1 LRRVSHRAA
10 KAIDKAI
17 DEFRFNSAI
26 ATIYEWVNA
35 LKKAEASGDLLGAR
49 AEAVSM
55 LARCLTPFMPHLAES
70 VWQRI
75 GGAGFVSAAA
85 WPEPD
90 PALITEDTVTLA
102 VQVNGKRRGEIT
114 VPKDLGNDAVEAAAR
129 ALPEVA
135 AFIDGKGSGE
145 GSAVSRDAESPSLTS
160 EGVASGAASASSV
173 SSGADSAEAASG
185 AGAGSVNATASGRG
199 ASTKATVAGAGAAT
213 AATTGIATVGLVAAG
228 TGEAIW
234 STTNMPCAK

>member
-1 LRRVSHRAA
+1 MSKSKKNTVDPDGIVATYGADVARWFMLSDSPPERDVEWTQSGVEGAGRFAQRIWSLADNLPAAPYPAPGEDAASLDLRRVSHRAA

-35 LKKAEASGDLLGAR
+35 LKKAESSGDLLGAR

-70 VWQRI
+70 AWERI
-75 GGAGFVSAAA
+75 GGQGLVSAAA
-85 WPEPD
+85 WPEAD
-90 PALITEDTVTLA
+90 AVLVTEDTVTLA

-114 VPKDLGNDAVEAAAR
+114 VARDLGNEAVEAAAR

-135 AFIDGKGSGE
+135 GFISGKDVKKTIVVPGRI
-145 GSAVSRDAESPSLTS
+145 VNIV
-160 EGVASGAASASSV
+160 VA
-173 SSGADSAEAASG
+173 
-185 AGAGSVNATASGRG
+185 
-199 ASTKATVAGAGAAT
+199 
-213 AATTGIATVGLVAAG
+213 
-228 TGEAIW
+228 
-234 STTNMPCAK
+234 